1 MTWPATGR
9 AWAMA
14 GVIGALALAVPA
26 DASPNTSPAPRP
38 LTGVHAQAGELLDA
52 EGRQVLLRGVNV
64 VDKSGWNGRL
74 AAPMLDDEKVRQL
87 AALGF
92 NHVRLGTTWSSIE
105 HDRGQYDEAYIAQLG
120 EQLDTLAAHGM
131 SAVLDMHQDTWS
143 KQLGADGAPA
153 WADPQCHAAP
163 DADLDEKTGAFFLE
177 YASPAVS
184 TAFTNFWHDGYGDV
198 DPHCTGPVQSAFADM
213 WGHLAARL
221 GGHQALIGYDI
232 LNEPWPGFIPAGV
245 FESQYLA
252 PFYERVTH
260 AIRKH
265 DRTTPVVFEPVAI
278 HQAAVPFAAAAPDPN
293 SIFAQHVYA
302 ERETGQEEVTAQ
314 GLAEEVMLRK
324 GRADADRLG
333 VPRWIGEWGNTQDT
347 AYVTDMYDLF
357 DRERLG
363 SALWNDVQEPG
374 QRFSQDPAV
383 EAPHVRP
390 YVELAPGTATWAW
403 DTDDSVFTATIT
415 TTRAG
420 VAQIVVPPRL
430 RLSDV
435 VVTAGDVRFAGAGR
449 KGRTCAPR
457 AAGPCRLAW
466 TLPTSLT
473 ATITLSR

>member
-1 MTWPATGR
+1 MPWHTTGR
-9 AWAMA
+9 ALATA
-14 GVIGALALAVPA
+14 GVVGALALAVPA
-26 DASPNTSPAPRP
+26 VAAPSAPPAPRP
-38 LTGVHAQAGELLDA
+38 LTGVHAQNGELLDA
-52 EGRQVLLRGVNV
+52 DGRQVLLRGVNI
-64 VDKSGWNGRL
+64 VDKSGWNGKL
-74 AAPMLDDEKVRQL
+74 ATPMLDDGKVRQL
-87 AALGF
+87 ASLGF

-105 HDRGQYDEAYIAQLG
+105 HERGQYDEAYIAQLRQ
-120 EQLDTLAAHGM
+120 QLDVLAAQGM

-153 WADPQCHAAP
+153 WADPQCSSAP
-163 DADLDEKTGAFFLE
+163 DADLDKKTGAFFLE

-184 TAFTNFWHDGYGDV
+184 AAFTNFWHDGYGDV
-198 DPHCTGPVQSAFADM
+198 DPHCTGPVQRAFVDM
-213 WGHLAARL
+213 WGHLAFRL
-221 GGHQALIGYDI
+221 GGHRALIGYDI

-252 PFYERVTH
+252 PFYERVTA
-260 AIRKH
+260 AIREH
-265 DRTTPVVFEPVAI
+265 DRATPVVFEPVAI
-278 HQAAVPFAAAAPDPN
+278 YQTAVPYAAAAPDPN

-314 GLAEEVMLRK
+314 GLGEEVMLSK

-333 VPRWIGEWGNTQDT
+333 VPRWIGEWGNTKD
-347 AYVTDMYDLF
+347 ASYLSDMYDLF

-363 SALWNDVQEPG
+363 SALWNQVQQPG
-374 QRFSQDPAV
+374 QRFPQDPAV

-403 DTDDSVFTATIT
+403 DAEASAFTATIT

-430 RLSDV
+430 GLRDV
-435 VVTAGDVRFAGAGR
+435 AVTKGKVRFAGG
-449 KGRTCAPR
+449 GSGSTTCAR
-457 AAGPCRLAW
+457 KSVGPCRLTW
-466 TLPTSLT
+466 VLPTSHT